1 MQNNY
6 ITLSELPMGGYGIIS
21 RLPCDDKLKKQLMNL
36 GLICGT
42 RIEAVCKSPSGNPC
56 AYSFR
61 GTLMAIRKS
70 DTDKIIITDYGE

>member
-6 ITLSELPMGGYGIIS
+6 ITLSELPMGSCGIIS
-21 RLPCDDKLKKQLMNL
+21 RLPYDDKLKKQLMNL

>member
-6 ITLSELPMGGYGIIS
+6 ITLTELPMGGCGIIY
-21 RLPCDDKLKKQLMNL
+21 RLPRDDKLKKQLKNL

-42 RIEAVCKSPSGNPC
+42 RIEAVCKSPGGDPC

-61 GTLMAIRKS
+61 GTLMAIRKK
-70 DTDKIIITDYGE
+70 DTDKIIITDYRE